1 MKTAN
6 KWDIR
11 FLQKFLVPKDM
22 GTLILIGDDST
33 TWGSLANPNGYSPD
47 LIALRPRRNEDPFSR
62 WVANNIVPAF
72 LRSSCV
78 KLKEPSPFY
87 GAVGLED
94 SSIFRVTAWMTSI
107 IASLLPITSIILLSV
122 VDPMKAR
129 LGIIAGFNLLVS
141 VCLSTFTGARRVEIF
156 AITAA

>member
-1 MKTAN
+1 MKKAD

-11 FLQKFLVPKDM
+11 SLQRFLVPKEM
-22 GTLILIGDDST
+22 GSLSLIGDDST
-33 TWGSLANPNGYSPD
+33 TWGSLGNPNGYSPD
-47 LIALRPRRNEDPFSR
+47 LVALRPRRNEDPFSR
-62 WVANNIVPAF
+62 WVTNNMVPAF

-78 KLKEPSPFY
+78 KLREPSPIH
-87 GAVGLED
+87 GVVGLED

-107 IASLLPITSIILLSV
+107 IASLLPITSIVLLYV
-122 VDPMKAR
+122 VHSMKAR

-141 VCLSTFTGARRVEIF
+141 ACLSTFTGARRAEVF